1 VQGLGGEG
9 LGDRRRL
16 RFVTRSLYSDMDA
29 FRNINNVAFSR
40 WFEEGRADLNIRV
53 FGVHA
58 MTDPPDG
65 LQLLLART
73 FVEYFAPLSY
83 PGEVTVATAVWQ
95 VGTSSYGARHAL
107 FRDNLC
113 LALGDTVMVTAR
125 RGRPEALT
133 GDERAALMALTFDDQ
148 SK

>member
-73 FVEYFAPLSY
+73 LVEYFAPLSY

-95 VGTSSYGARHAL
+95 VGTSSYGTRHAL
-107 FRDNLC
+107 SATTSASRS
-113 LALGDTVMVTAR
+113 VTRSWSRHA
-125 RGRPEALT
+125 EA
-133 GDERAALMALTFDDQ
+133 DQ
-148 SK
+148 KP